1 MKTVWKWIL
10 GIVIALVVIGL
21 VVGAVFAVQHRF
33 TFAARTSAAPFA
45 FRQFQQATPSAPG
58 KPAPQNNQAQPSAPT
73 NPKTPNTPNR
83 TLPGRGYGFGYGP
96 MMGRGPMMMGRG
108 PMMMG
113 RGYNRS
119 GTSNRFGALGVGFMF
134 MGLVGLIVMIA
145 FLAGVAFVFYQ
156 LGKNAGIAATLLA
169 QQASNGSASADS
181 PPAKTT
187 RGRR

>member
-21 VVGAVFAVQHRF
+21 IVGVVFAVQRRF
-33 TFAARTSAAPFA
+33 TFAMGSGPFA
-45 FRQFQQATPSAPG
+45 YRQFQQAVPSTPG
-58 KPAPQNNQAQPSAPT
+58 PQNNPKQPSAPT
-73 NPKTPNTPNR
+73 NPQTPGTPNR

-113 RGYNRS
+113 RGFNRS

-169 QQASNGSASADS
+169 QQASNGSVSTDS